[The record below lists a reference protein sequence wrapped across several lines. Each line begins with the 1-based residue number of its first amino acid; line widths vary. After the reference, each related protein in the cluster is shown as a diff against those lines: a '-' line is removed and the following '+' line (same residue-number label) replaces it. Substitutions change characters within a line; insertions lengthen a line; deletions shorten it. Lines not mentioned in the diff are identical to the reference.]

1 MSIPIF
7 QKDSSA
13 LTTSIMIYLYSQP
26 KRGGRAPTTFKLEGE
41 VTSDNMKQP
50 AAILVLPVLCTI
62 LVIPVFYQNLPVSAI
77 LIQILVNTRWDGQ
90 AGVCFSLLSPSSP
103 FSHSTSPFPG
113 PYVKLTPQN
122 YPNFLVPSLDGLQ
135 KFQFIYYILKMCIL
149 FGIGIQTNFQNSELL
164 NLPVLLDEE
173 YWSFQYCVFY
183 NTSITSIAG

>member
-1 MSIPIF
+1 M
-7 QKDSSA
+7 
-13 LTTSIMIYLYSQP
+13 
-26 KRGGRAPTTFKLEGE
+26 
-41 VTSDNMKQP
+41 TSDNMKQP

-149 FGIGIQTNFQNSELL
+149 FGIGIRTNFQNSELL
-164 NLPVLLDEE
+164 NLANFCEK
-173 YWSFQYCVFY
+173 S
-183 NTSITSIAG
+183 